1 MTLDSEVNRNLENT
15 ENTGGDGGSE
25 AGPYGWKVLQ
35 LRSQPWWKTAVF
47 TLVLLGLLAL
57 AFAAFRSWIVV
68 AAFVVALFLTFED
81 YIFPLRFEIGP
92 EGVSS
97 RGAIFHR
104 RVMKWADIRRCAAN
118 DYGVLCSPFEKP
130 SRFDG
135 IRGVFLRF
143 GRSNREEV
151 IANVRRFRDAA
162 GAAS

>member
-1 MTLDSEVNRNLENT
+1 MTQNSEADRNFENSGKP
-15 ENTGGDGGSE
+15 EGEGGS
-25 AGPYGWKVLQ
+25 ANGPFCWSVHQ
-35 LRSQPWWKTAVF
+35 FRSQPWWKTLIF
-47 TLVLLGLLAL
+47 ILVLISLLAL
-57 AFAAFRSWIVV
+57 AFAAFRSWVVV
-68 AAFVVALFLTFED
+68 AAFAVALFLTFED

-97 RGAIFHR
+97 KGAIFHR

-143 GRSNREEV
+143 DRSNREEV